1 MAFQLKKRGVVDAV
15 KNSPF
20 LFIALA
26 TLVFAGCSSG
36 DRPPLGSVSGTITID
51 GLPAG
56 GLIVMFTPSEG
67 RPAAATT
74 KPDGTYTLEYTYGV
88 SGAKTG
94 TAKVHFEWPLG
105 ASGPPI
111 PAECGS
117 NSELTFDV
125 KSGSNTF
132 DYDIK
137 SGKTDEEAKPVD

>member
-1 MAFQLKKRGVVDAV
+1 M
-15 KNSPF
+15 KNFPF

-26 TLVFAGCSSG
+26 TLAFAGCGSG

-74 KPDGTYTLEYTYGV
+74 NPDGTYTLEYTYGV

-94 TAKVHFEWPLG
+94 PAKVHFEWPLG

-111 PAECGS
+111 PAKYGS
-117 NSELTFDV
+117 KTELTFDV
-125 KSGSNTF
+125 QSGGNTF
-132 DYDIK
+132 DFDIP
-137 SGKTDEEAKPVD
+137 SGKAEEETKPVD